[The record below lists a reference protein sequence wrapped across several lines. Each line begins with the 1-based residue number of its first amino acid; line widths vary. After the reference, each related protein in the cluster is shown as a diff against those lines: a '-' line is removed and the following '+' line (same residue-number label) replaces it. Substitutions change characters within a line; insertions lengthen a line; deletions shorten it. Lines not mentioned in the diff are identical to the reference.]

1 MKLKVAV
8 VYNTEPKLCNVMKVY
23 PDVYVPILGGRRWSK
38 QSYDV
43 PGLLYDDVG
52 DNISWLNPYINETT
66 AIYWLGRH
74 LDQLGY
80 PDYVGLQHY
89 RRLFDLH
96 DVVSH
101 LGPDTLVL
109 NRETIM
115 LPTVD
120 FLELCHEIGRYM
132 TYIAKD
138 ALRLDD
144 PVIKDL
150 FNEFMF
156 SRTYYSRNLFVVP
169 AHVLEKLSDYI
180 LALLR
185 HIAKDINFDM
195 LGTPSA
201 RNIGFVME
209 RMIGFYFMVLNRKY
223 GYKVHPTMF
232 NYVPEEEL
240 K

>member
-8 VYNTEPKLCNVMKVY
+8 VYNTEPKLCNAMKAH
-23 PDVYVPILGGRRWSK
+23 PDIYVPVLAGRVWSK
-38 QSYDV
+38 KSYDI

-52 DNISWLNPYINETT
+52 NNISWLNPYINETT
-66 AIYWLGRH
+66 AIYWLGKH
-74 LDQLGY
+74 LDQLGH

-96 DVVSH
+96 DVIPY
-101 LGPDTLVL
+101 LGPDMLVL
-109 NRETIM
+109 NKETIM

-132 TYIAKD
+132 TFIAKD
-138 ALRLDD
+138 TLRLDD

-156 SRTYYSRNLFVVP
+156 SRTYYSRNLFVIP
-169 AHVLEKLSDYI
+169 ASVLEKLSDYI
-180 LALLR
+180 FGLLQ

-195 LGTPSA
+195 LGTPAA

-240 K
+240 R